1 MANQDQLNLI
11 KAGVAGWNA
20 WRNAHRP
27 ASIDLSGAN
36 LSGANLSWMSMR
48 EANLTGADMTD
59 AYLYDTDMAFAIVR
73 GANMRGV
80 DLTRANLGGVLMVGI
95 LGDPFMGE
103 VGMSR
108 DVDIDMEMETDIPD
122 VSGITEEQMQ
132 RLMRDMNLA
141 DPDPDSES

>member
-36 LSGANLSWMSMR
+36 LSG
-48 EANLTGADMTD
+48 ANLTGADMTD

-103 VGMSR
+103 VGMSS
-108 DVDIDMEMETDIPD
+108 DVDVDVDVDKDIDMEMVTDIPD
-122 VSGITEEQMQ
+122 VSGITDEQMQ
-132 RLMRDMNLA
+132 RLMRDINLA

>member
-36 LSGANLSWMSMR
+36 LSGAILSWMSMR

-73 GANMRGV
+73 GPTCAV
-80 DLTRANLGGVLMVGI
+80 LT
-95 LGDPFMGE
+95 
-103 VGMSR
+103 
-108 DVDIDMEMETDIPD
+108 
-122 VSGITEEQMQ
+122 
-132 RLMRDMNLA
+132 
-141 DPDPDSES
+141 